1 MSESNLQNYCKICN
15 KTYKS
20 HSGLWKHNLNHH
32 NETINRIN
40 VDETTCKYC
49 KTKFNSKSTRWR
61 HEQNCSKMTP
71 SEKNKKKNNSNND
84 LVLLKNK
91 VDDLHTKIDKISTK
105 QSIVNNNNY
114 TQNNIVISYAP
125 GFEPIDHLTNE
136 QKKFVMNKGLLSLM
150 YLIESTNFDKSK
162 PENHSY
168 CVTALNDKHAS
179 MIDTKTNLV
188 VKTDKMELFDKVLA
202 GNLNKLEKL
211 SGDAA
216 FTDNDR
222 LALVKTID
230 RLKEILFN
238 NKKGIKKYYSEI
250 NLLSYNNKELVQDTW
265 FSLKN
270 LDEMVLSAQSPI
282 GLNQSNI
289 PQAQA
294 QAEPDSESDVESD
307 EEINTEKLNK
317 LRKQFGFKKSIIPE
331 TYDSDDST
339 LSEES
344 DSDTEEATLELNIKG
359 RRYLVD
365 NINVYVKNPDG
376 TKGTFYGTYSNGKVA
391 KHKDKNIV
399 V

>member
-1 MSESNLQNYCKICN
+1 MSQSTFACLKCN
-15 KTYKS
+15 KHYKDA
-20 HSGLWKHNLNHH
+20 SGLWRHNKSHHTNNNQVEDPESEEEIKKHLCCKCNKQLA
-32 NETINRIN
+32 NRI
-40 VDETTCKYC
+40 
-49 KTKFNSKSTRWR
+49 SRWR
-61 HEQNCSKMTP
+61 HEKICKETSEIDQLKDKVNNLQSQINNMSSKPNTQ
-71 SEKNKKKNNSNND
+71 
-84 LVLLKNK
+84 
-91 VDDLHTKIDKISTK
+91 II
-105 QSIVNNNNY
+105 NNNNY
-114 TQNNIVISYAP
+114 TQNIVISHAP

-294 QAEPDSESDVESD
+294 EPDSESDVESD